1 MRSAK
6 KREGGS
12 GSNGGGDGKK
22 FADSKVASL
31 EKKIKNQRRHMAALN
46 SKSRCV
52 VFEDD
57 ESDSSSDESEDED
70 GNGTS
75 NRKHRDLTR
84 LP

>member
-1 MRSAK
+1 
-6 KREGGS
+6 
-12 GSNGGGDGKK
+12 
-22 FADSKVASL
+22 
-31 EKKIKNQRRHMAALN
+31 MAALN